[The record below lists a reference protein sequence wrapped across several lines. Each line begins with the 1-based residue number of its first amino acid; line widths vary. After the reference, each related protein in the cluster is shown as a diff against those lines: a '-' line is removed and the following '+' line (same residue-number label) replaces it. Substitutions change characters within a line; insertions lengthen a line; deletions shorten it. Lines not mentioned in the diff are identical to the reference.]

1 MMFNISDCHRNLTS
15 LAEWT
20 KQFECHIFLHIYEK
34 KKLKK
39 PNMKYFFM
47 GQDPNGA
54 LFPRKHLHQSFIQNL
69 TPEDQWL

>member
-1 MMFNISDCHRNLTS
+1 MSY
-15 LAEWT
+15 
-20 KQFECHIFLHIYEK
+20 IFTYIYEK

-69 TPEDQWL
+69 TPEDQ